1 MGTVSSLLSIV
12 GGDQPKSACLTILDL
27 SVRRSPPTRTKCDCG
42 SGVGRPLLEEGQ
54 QRLDDLGTVTGH
66 LEDFSGDLCEQEQS
80 SSRLD
85 VGADGLGVG
94 PATTELNVRD
104 GLLLKE
110 VASGSTMPKGVG

>member
-1 MGTVSSLLSIV
+1 MKRKDT
-12 GGDQPKSACLTILDL
+12 
-27 SVRRSPPTRTKCDCG
+27 
-42 SGVGRPLLEEGQ
+42 LLEEGQ
-54 QRLDDLGTVTGH
+54 QRLDDLGTVTDH

-94 PATTELNVRD
+94 PATELNVRD

-110 VASGSTMPKGVG
+110 VASGPPCRSEWGE